1 MCPGAQMEAEV
12 FTFAVDTDTHKLVAV
27 QQRGRSI
34 DITVRYEADVVLDET
49 RTRIR
54 NAVEPRFQTDKV
66 GLVIEWRQTIIPW
79 VGWPTMV
86 RRRRF

>member
-1 MCPGAQMEAEV
+1 MEAQV
-12 FTFAVDTDTHKLVAV
+12 FTFAVDTDTQKLVAV

-34 DITVRYEADVVLDET
+34 DITVRYATDVVLDET

-54 NAVEPRFQTDKV
+54 NAIEPQFRTDDL
-66 GLVIEWRQTIIPW
+66 GLVVEWRQPIIPW
-79 VGWPTMV
+79 AAWPTLV